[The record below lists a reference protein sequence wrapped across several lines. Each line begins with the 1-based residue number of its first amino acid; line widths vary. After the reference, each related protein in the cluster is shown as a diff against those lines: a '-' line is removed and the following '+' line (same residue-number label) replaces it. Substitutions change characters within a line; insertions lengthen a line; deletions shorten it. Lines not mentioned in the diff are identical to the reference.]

1 MSLPSSCR
9 LVQNAPEAA
18 GAGGE
23 ALEQAVEEAAAAWDE
38 ASNGERAPFEAQATG
53 TLPPSVS
60 LVACQEVV
68 YGAGVVHSMTL
79 AKVKARFTLLMAT
92 VRH

>member
-1 MSLPSSCR
+1 MLRSCGARMILPPLCR

-38 ASNGERAPFEAQATG
+38 ASNGERAPFEAQANG
-53 TLPPSVS
+53 ALL
-60 LVACQEVV
+60 LVAWDCVGLESTVDIRF
-68 YGAGVVHSMTL
+68 
-79 AKVKARFTLLMAT
+79 ARGHLPSGGPC
-92 VRH
+92 